1 MSGFSIDWLDLRE
14 GADRRA
20 RADKLLEQARHW
32 LQSDAAPQSQIN
44 GVDLGAG
51 TGSTLRA
58 FSAASGSNKDSLS
71 WHLVDQD
78 ALLLAQARLR
88 HGDSHQ
94 LQTHELDLTDI
105 AALPLEGVKLITAS
119 ALFEPLSED
128 FIDRL
133 APGTRRRRQPQAVG
147 LSSARTSAGRTTR
160 RPAQR

>member
-32 LQSDAAPQSQIN
+32 LQSDAAGESEIRV
-44 GVDLGAG
+44 VDLGAG

-58 FSAASGSNKDSLS
+58 FATGCSAQESLS

-78 ALLLAQARLR
+78 AQLLAQARLR
-88 HGDSHQ
+88 HGDAHQ

-105 AALPLEGVKLITAS
+105 AALAVG
-119 ALFEPLSED
+119 
-128 FIDRL
+128 
-133 APGTRRRRQPQAVG
+133 RRQADYCLGVVRSG
-147 LSSARTSAGRTTR
+147 VRRFYRKAGRR
-160 RPAQR
+160 DGPLL